1 MNQDNPEMTAMS
13 REDSGEWLPTR
24 ASLLE
29 RLRQWS
35 DNASW
40 QEFFDTYWKLLFRTA
55 RAAGLDRPD
64 AEEVVQETIICVA
77 RQLPDFRYR
86 PGSEGGS
93 FKEWL
98 RNQTKWRIIDLY
110 RRNRRHRQATDLSG
124 TLSIAPEGDEPGPE
138 AVEQLSSSV
147 DSQWDEEWELTR
159 IEAALQRLKRR
170 VDARQYQVFY
180 LLEMKPWKPREV
192 ARQLDL
198 SLASVY
204 TIRFRTRKL
213 FRQILNELKEKD

>member
-1 MNQDNPEMTAMS
+1 MNAQPNDHLDQES
-13 REDSGEWLPTR
+13 SEWLPTR

-40 QEFFDTYWKLLFRTA
+40 QEFFDTYWKLIFRTA
-55 RAAGLDRPD
+55 RAAGLERND

-77 RQLPDFRYR
+77 QRMPNFRYR
-86 PGSEGGS
+86 PASDGGS

-98 RNQTKWRIIDLY
+98 RNQTKWQIVSHL
-110 RRNRRHRQATDLSG
+110 RRNNAHRNLTAVPLDAGHSDEAESE
-124 TLSIAPEGDEPGPE
+124 SISILGPSID
-138 AVEQLSSSV
+138 A
-147 DSQWDEEWELTR
+147 QWDHEWKTTR

-180 LLEMKPWKPREV
+180 LLEIKPWTPRAV
-192 ARQLDL
+192 ARQLDI

-204 TIRFRTRKL
+204 TTRFRMRKL
-213 FRQILNELKEKD
+213 FRRILEELKAND